1 MAKVLVVDDEQ
12 LIRKALVD
20 ILFYAGYDVVEAEDG
35 SLALDIACREQPDV
49 IFLDVDMP
57 VMNGF
62 DALKRLRENPTTA
75 ETPVIMLTTLEAAQ
89 GEQATLD
96 LGVDHYITKP
106 WEPDMVEAAVR
117 ITLRK
122 LGTVNTP
129 VRIGEQLLDQKLGG
143 GIPLASL
150 TLIEG
155 TSSAGKS
162 VLCQHLMSGALRDG
176 HRVTCFTSENS
187 VRSLVTQMGSIGL
200 DVASDVRADEFRIYP
215 MEEPPPS
222 ADPGALLAELAQEIA
237 SVPKHYKVICVDA
250 ITNLTSVSEDHA
262 IIDFFSS
269 CKRLADSGKVIILVA
284 HSSAFYELMLVRLR
298 ALCDAHI
305 SLRVE
310 SVGAKQARVMEV
322 FKIHN
327 SEGMTDNVVY
337 FKVEPRVGMRMLPFA
352 KARA

>member
-12 LIRKALVD
+12 FIRKALVD
-20 ILFYAGYDVVEAEDG
+20 ILFYAGYDVVEVEDG
-35 SLALDIACREQPDV
+35 SLALETACREQPDV

-62 DALKRLRENPTTA
+62 EALKRLRENPTTA
-75 ETPVIMLTTLEAAQ
+75 ETPVIMLTALEAAQ

-122 LGTVNTP
+122 LGTVSTP
-129 VRIGEQLLDQKLGG
+129 VRIGEKLLDQKLGG

-200 DVASDVRADEFRIYP
+200 DVASDVRADKFRIYP

-237 SVPKHYKVICVDA
+237 GVPKHYKVICVDA

-262 IIDFFSS
+262 IISFFSS
-269 CKRLADSGKVIILVA
+269 CKRLADSGRVIILVA
-284 HSSAFYELMLVRLR
+284 HSSAFYETMLVRLR
-298 ALCDAHI
+298 ALCDAHL

-310 SVGAKQARVMEV
+310 TTGTKQARVMEV
-322 FKIHN
+322 SKIHN
-327 SEGMTDNVVY
+327 SEGMTGNVVY
-337 FKVEPRVGMRMLPFA
+337 FNVEPGFGMRMLPFSKVQA
-352 KARA
+352 